1 MLFPISLWSVPPL
14 PTVPAGIAR
23 SQRQPPSSVH
33 TPVVWELL
41 MFVGVSVSAVEQV
54 LLSPSHGQVC
64 AALLSCCSESRT
76 WGREGGDPTYWGG
89 N

>member
-1 MLFPISLWSVPPL
+1 MRFPISLRSVPPL
-14 PTVPAGIAR
+14 TLPTVLTGRAG
-23 SQRQPPSSVH
+23 SQRLVRCSAPSSVH

-54 LLSPSHGQVC
+54 LLSPSHRQVC

-76 WGREGGDPTYWGG
+76 WGEGGGRP
-89 N
+89 